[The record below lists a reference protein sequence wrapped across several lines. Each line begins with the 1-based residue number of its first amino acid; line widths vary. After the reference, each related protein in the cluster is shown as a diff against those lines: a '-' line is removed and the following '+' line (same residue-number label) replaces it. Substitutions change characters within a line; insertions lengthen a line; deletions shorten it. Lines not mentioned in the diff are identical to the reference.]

1 MATPATRD
9 STARIHRDLRAGILM
24 GEIPAGSSLA
34 QAHVAQRFGV
44 SRGPV
49 REAFRLLQ
57 REGLIDAEVNRRARV
72 ASFSAEEVEQLYS
85 LRVVTESLA
94 IGTSVPR
101 FTDEDL
107 AGLGRLLDAVDAVPV
122 DDLRAFER
130 AHLEF
135 HQGCLR
141 HGGERTLGWIEQWS
155 EHTERYRRV
164 YVTGEPQVRAL
175 GAVEHRE
182 ILAACLARDPTAA
195 ASLVARHLARAA
207 LTMMA
212 MMSPEYDPALIRAA
226 LRQVTAGTV
235 EAELARPSR
244 RRHRPA
250 S

>member
-1 MATPATRD
+1 MTTPATRN
-9 STARIHRDLRAGILM
+9 STARIHRDVRSGILT

-34 QAHVAQRFGV
+34 QAQVAKRFGV

-72 ASFSAEEVEQLYS
+72 ASFSAEEVEELYS
-85 LRVVTESLA
+85 LRVVSESLA
-94 IGTSVPR
+94 IGVSVPR
-101 FTDEDL
+101 FTDDEL
-107 AGLGRLLDAVDAVPV
+107 AELGARLDAVDAAPE
-122 DDLRAFER
+122 DDLKAFEQ
-130 AHLEF
+130 AHHEF
-135 HQGCLR
+135 HHDCLR
-141 HGGERTLGWIEQWS
+141 HGGQRMLGWIEQWA

-164 YVTGEPQVRAL
+164 YVTGEPQMRTR

-182 ILAACLARDPTAA
+182 ILAACAARNPAAA

-212 MMSPEYDPALIRAA
+212 MMSPEYDPVLIRAA
-226 LRQVTAGTV
+226 LRQVMAGGA
-235 EAELARPSR
+235 EAELVRTSR